1 MDLDSLGQKSPAP
14 ESNYRRRNARLDL
27 ESGEEVQ
34 LLSGEGREMKTE
46 VRRKKSELRRNRS
59 LSESNKSAADPS
71 SSSDGDVCTKKK
83 RDEIQKETKLLIK
96 SASADLVSGNDAVI
110 GEARVAIGSA
120 CRSHGKISVVGRRRE
135 MEDAMAVE
143 LGFLKKGGK
152 SYDFFGVYGGRRVAR
167 ACRQVLHNLVA
178 ETAEEESG
186 EDIDWEKV
194 MTASFTKMAA
204 EVMNGNIGGAVATT
218 GSTAVVAVVGENE
231 VVVATNCGGL
241 TAVLLRGGVAVRLS
255 DDHMTDRRDEMERI
269 EVCGGKEVN
278 SNGQRVL
285 QVLATS
291 RSIEPEVRVINR
303 THEEECLILAS
314 DGLWDVVPND
324 VACRVA
330 RKCLGDAAE
339 AAALL
344 ARVSNG
350 SW

>member
-59 LSESNKSAADPS
+59 LSASTKSSADPS

-96 SASADLVSGNDAVI
+96 TASADLVSENDVVI
-110 GEARVAIGSA
+110 GEARAIGNT
-120 CRSHGKISVVGRRRE
+120 CRLHGKISVVGRRRE

-291 RSIEPEVRVINR
+291 RSIGMIN
-303 THEEECLILAS
+303 E
-314 DGLWDVVPND
+314 
-324 VACRVA
+324 
-330 RKCLGDAAE
+330 
-339 AAALL
+339 
-344 ARVSNG
+344 
-350 SW
+350 